1 MVCPGF
7 MSGAVGGFPLMAVL
21 GLGFTA
27 LFWLGLA
34 ALVIWVVRTLVDG
47 RQAGSEQPMDV
58 PKRRFAAGEIG
69 QAEFE
74 EARRTLLERGAS

>member
-1 MVCPGF
+1 V
-7 MSGAVGGFPLMAVL
+7 
-21 GLGFTA
+21 

-34 ALVIWVVRTLVDG
+34 ALVNWVVRTLVAG

-58 PKRRFAAGEIG
+58 LRGRFAAGETG